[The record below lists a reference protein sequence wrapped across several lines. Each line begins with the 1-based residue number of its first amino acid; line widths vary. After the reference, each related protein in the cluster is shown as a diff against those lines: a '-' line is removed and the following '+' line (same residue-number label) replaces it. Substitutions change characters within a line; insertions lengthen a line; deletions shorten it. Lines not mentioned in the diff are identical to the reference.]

1 MKIEEIYSD
10 PMDNVRFYVE
20 DQPVYESLEDIQ
32 SSHGSLSNILGSG
45 NQKPPL
51 APTPVLKRRQPL
63 TERSNLPPV
72 NPANRSSSSKHSGL
86 KSEKK
91 YNLGT
96 VGQKILKS
104 PGQKNS

>member
-91 YNLGT
+91 CNSGT
-96 VGQKILKS
+96 VGQK
-104 PGQKNS
+104 N

>member
-10 PMDNVRFYVE
+10 PMDNVRLFYVE

-32 SSHGSLSNILGSG
+32 SSHGSLNNILGSG

-51 APTPVLKRRQPL
+51 APTPVLKRRRQPL

-72 NPANRSSSSKHSGL
+72 NPANDSTTSKHSEL
-86 KSEKK
+86 KSGKK
-91 YNLGT
+91 CNL
-96 VGQKILKS
+96 VK
-104 PGQKNS
+104 P